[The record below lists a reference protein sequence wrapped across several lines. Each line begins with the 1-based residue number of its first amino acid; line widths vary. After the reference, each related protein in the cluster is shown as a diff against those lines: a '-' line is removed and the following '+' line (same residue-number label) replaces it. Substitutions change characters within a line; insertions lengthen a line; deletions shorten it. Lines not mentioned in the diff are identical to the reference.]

1 MAMMGRTTYTRSEC
15 LIMGCGNTLREDDG
29 VGPWMADWAEEQ
41 FRSSPGVKVI
51 NRDHWM
57 PELALDVAEADTV
70 IFIDCSTDLR
80 PGQVEFALIQ
90 PMDGRYI
97 LDSRRLGAAELL
109 LLSEQLWGMAPRT
122 SLLLSIGAGSL
133 DYREGLSRAVTAALP
148 EACRR
153 LEQAVTL
160 HLNRR
165 HSRIA

>member
-1 MAMMGRTTYTRSEC
+1 MAMMGRTTYNRSEC

-29 VGPWMADWAEEQ
+29 VGPWMADWAQEH
-41 FRSSPGVKVI
+41 FRNMPGVKVV

-57 PELALDVAEADTV
+57 AELALDVAEADTA
-70 IFIDCSTDLR
+70 IFVDCSTELR
-80 PGQVEFALIQ
+80 PGQVEIVLIQ
-90 PMDGRYI
+90 AVDGRYI

-109 LLSEQLWGMAPRT
+109 LLAEQLWGATPRT
-122 SLLLSIGAGSL
+122 SVLLAIGAGSL
-133 DYREGLSRAVTAALP
+133 DYREGLSDAVTRALP

-153 LEQAVTL
+153 LEQAVML